1 MLPAR
6 SVISGRDERV
16 GTLGTGGL
24 FFVLTTKGGEVQ
36 GTPLDSKVGTRL
48 GWSEPNILLPSVARG
63 NGLQRPLRRQ
73 EKKKGKQ
80 YKLLGRKREYICN
93 NYIQHAMTLR
103 MSDNGLDLPQL
114 SSNLVILYKTFN

>member
-1 MLPAR
+1 MLPER
-6 SVISGRDERV
+6 SVISGKDERV
-16 GTLGTGGL
+16 GILGTGGL

-73 EKKKGKQ
+73 EKKM
-80 YKLLGRKREYICN
+80 ENSI
-93 NYIQHAMTLR
+93 NYWGGNENTYVTTI
-103 MSDNGLDLPQL
+103 
-114 SSNLVILYKTFN
+114 FNMR